1 MLFTAKL
8 PESPTFS
15 CLTHRT
21 PRHGSTSQVNHLSH
35 NPLIY
40 VRAFMPLAL
49 ASCLD
54 REVLITLFGLGI
66 TYHQPM
72 ELPDTT
78 NLDWKEVVIRGLESL
93 RSRAGIPLA
102 ALLSSPPLLGLFFSK
117 IALGRE
123 NTSLCVLFSLFNPPT
138 PETVL
143 RHQE

>member
-35 NPLIY
+35 EPLIY
-40 VRAFMPLAL
+40 ARAFMPLAL

-54 REVLITLFGLGI
+54 REVLITLFRLGI
-66 TYHQPM
+66 TYHQP
-72 ELPDTT
+72 
-78 NLDWKEVVIRGLESL
+78 RLEGG
-93 RSRAGIPLA
+93 RSSGVWRVSDPEPESRWPLFC
-102 ALLSSPPLLGLFFSK
+102 LVRHCWGYFSQRSPWDERIHPCAFFSHC
-117 IALGRE
+117 L
-123 NTSLCVLFSLFNPPT
+123 TPPT

>member
-1 MLFTAKL
+1 
-8 PESPTFS
+8 
-15 CLTHRT
+15 
-21 PRHGSTSQVNHLSH
+21 
-35 NPLIY
+35 
-40 VRAFMPLAL
+40 MPLAL

-78 NLDWKEVVIRGLESL
+78 NLDWKEAVIRGLESL

-123 NTSLCVLFSLFNPPT
+123 NTSLCILYSLFNPQPRNGVT
-138 PETVL
+138 TSGIRSYWLSLEEWHHWLEGTGVPFIIWTDHKNLVYIC
-143 RHQE
+143 RDQFY